1 MLTRIDC
8 YTCALKSH
16 HENQI
21 TSLPHE
27 NVTNVNK
34 HIITTADSKNTNR
47 HLRHD
52 TCMSESNVPPLKLSQ
67 VLNRKSAHQHITAAG
82 SSLLSSE
89 KVHAKLT
96 C

>member
-1 MLTRIDC
+1 MHTRPQPADFMKPM
-8 YTCALKSH
+8 TLKH
-16 HENQI
+16 QLVQVVKI
-21 TSLPHE
+21 YSLLQ
-27 NVTNVNK
+27 
-34 HIITTADSKNTNR
+34 AC

-67 VLNRKSAHQHITAAG
+67 VLNRKSTHQHITAAG